1 MHLALRL
8 ERSEQRDS
16 GYRTRVAIQS
26 VVFRWATG
34 AMLVWLLC
42 PLYSNAQIADS
53 NARNADS
60 NAEIA
65 AKASNPPAA
74 VELPSLDSKVEVSG
88 KDLDQ
93 LISDL
98 GSSTFRTREKATL
111 ALDDADVSLVPEL
124 ERRLKLLT
132 DLEAKTR
139 LHGVVVR
146 KKFEQ
151 QQRNMRAFLL
161 DPDPSKTYEFNGWNS
176 FKRACGTANRRTKFT
191 FLEMLGSY
199 PDLVMKEISTKQ
211 EAFELAST
219 IAKTLSENIAL
230 PTRNFT
236 EADGIA
242 LIYCAVLSEDLIDQ
256 NIENTGNKVFS
267 RYPFTN
273 IAAATKLRT
282 TISQFVIDENNK
294 MSTHGRMSATV
305 NALFSKWAVRAKDRT
320 RMLLTC
326 FDTQNAT
333 ALIIAKGVLE
343 DPKNAKDTTL
353 FELAMQAVA
362 KFGSPADLPLLEKYY
377 EDKTVII
384 EMQRFAIPDG
394 TNQRLEVY
402 EVQARDLA
410 IVASAMVYQ
419 YYPFEIVEGL
429 RLHGL
434 RGFVSESIAVPQT
447 DGDRFREV
455 RMKRFRDLQTQVF
468 PELLKT
474 RIPIPN

>member
-1 MHLALRL
+1 M
-8 ERSEQRDS
+8 
-16 GYRTRVAIQS
+16 
-26 VVFRWATG
+26 G
-34 AMLVWLLC
+34 AVLVWLLC
-42 PLYSNAQIADS
+42 PQYSNAQIADS
-53 NARNADS
+53 NAQNADS
-60 NAEIA
+60 NAQIA
-65 AKASNPPAA
+65 TNASNPPSASNPPAA
-74 VELPSLDSKVEVSG
+74 TELKVTEQN
-88 KDLDQ
+88 LDQ

-98 GSSTFRTREKATL
+98 GSSTFRTREKAT
-111 ALDDADVSLVPEL
+111 AVLDGADESLVAEL
-124 ERRLKLLT
+124 ERRLGLLN

-139 LHGVVVR
+139 LHGIVVR
-146 KKFEQ
+146 KKYEQ
-151 QQRNMRAFLL
+151 QQRNIRAFLL
-161 DPDPSKTYEFNGWNS
+161 DPDPSKAYEFHGWNS
-176 FKRACGTANRRTKFT
+176 FKRACGASDRRTKFT
-191 FLEMLGSY
+191 FLELLNGY
-199 PDLVMKEISTKQ
+199 PELVTKEISTKQ
-211 EAFELAST
+211 EAFQISLG

-230 PTRNFT
+230 PSRNFT

-242 LIYCAVLSEDLIDQ
+242 LIYSAVLSEDLIDQ
-256 NIENTGNKVFS
+256 NIESTGNKVFS

-273 IAAATKLRT
+273 IAAATKLRS

-333 ALIIAKGVLE
+333 ALIIARGVLE
-343 DPKNAKDTTL
+343 EPKNTEDTTL

>member
-1 MHLALRL
+1 MHQPLRPTRTEHRESGDHAWGAFRSIICSSLMFLLFCSLA
-8 ERSEQRDS
+8 
-16 GYRTRVAIQS
+16 
-26 VVFRWATG
+26 
-34 AMLVWLLC
+34 
-42 PLYSNAQIADS
+42 NAQPDLNASKEPAVAPPVVSKLIAS
-53 NARNADS
+53 QLN
-60 NAEIA
+60 
-65 AKASNPPAA
+65 
-74 VELPSLDSKVEVSG
+74 
-88 KDLDQ
+88 LDQ

-98 GSSTFRTREKATL
+98 SSGNFRTRENATA
-111 ALDDADVSLVPEL
+111 ALDNVNENLISEL
-124 ERRLKLLT
+124 ERRLELLS

-139 LHGVVVR
+139 LHGIVVR
-146 KKFEQ
+146 KKNEQ
-151 QQRNMRAFLL
+151 QQRNIRAFLL
-161 DPDPSKTYEFNGWNS
+161 EPDPSKTYEFYGWNT
-176 FKRACGTANRRTKFT
+176 FKKACGTSDRRTKFT
-191 FLEMLGSY
+191 FLELLNGY
-199 PDLVMKEISTKQ
+199 PELVMKEIPSKQ
-211 EAFELAST
+211 DAFKISSA
-219 IAKTLSENIAL
+219 IAKSLSENVTL
-230 PTRNFT
+230 PTRNLT

-242 LIYCAVLSEDLIDQ
+242 LIYCSVLSEDLIDQ
-256 NIENTGNKVFS
+256 NIENVGNKVFS

-273 IAAATKLRT
+273 IAAATKLR
-282 TISQFVIDENNK
+282 SNFGQFIVDDNNK

-305 NALFSKWAVRAKDRT
+305 NTLFSKWALRAKDRT

-333 ALIIAKGVLE
+333 ALIIARSVLE
-343 DPKNAKDTTL
+343 DPKNTSDTTL

-377 EDKTVII
+377 EDKSVIV
-384 EMQRFAIPDG
+384 ELQRFAIPDG

-419 YYPFEIVEGL
+419 YYPFEIVESL

>member
-1 MHLALRL
+1 
-8 ERSEQRDS
+8 
-16 GYRTRVAIQS
+16 
-26 VVFRWATG
+26 
-34 AMLVWLLC
+34 MLVWILC
-42 PLYSNAQIADS
+42 PQYSTAQIAS
-53 NARNADS
+53 NAS
-60 NAEIA
+60 NSAAASDPPVIAE
-65 AKASNPPAA
+65 SPVTEQN
-74 VELPSLDSKVEVSG
+74 
-88 KDLDQ
+88 LDQ
-93 LISDL
+93 LIADL
-98 GSSTFRTREKATL
+98 GSSTFRTREKATS
-111 ALDDADVSLVPEL
+111 ALDEADVSLVPEL

-151 QQRNMRAFLL
+151 QQRNKRAFLL
-161 DPDPSKTYEFNGWNS
+161 DPDPSKTYEFYGWTS
-176 FKRACGTANRRTKFT
+176 FKRACGTADRRTKFT
-191 FLEMLGSY
+191 FLEMLSSY
-199 PDLVMKEISTKQ
+199 PDLVTKEIATKQ
-211 EAFELAST
+211 EAFEIAST

-273 IAAATKLRT
+273 IAAATKLRA
-282 TISQFVIDENNK
+282 TISQFVVDENNK

-305 NALFSKWAVRAKDRT
+305 NSLFSKWAVRAKDRT

-326 FDTQNAT
+326 FDTQNTT
-333 ALIIAKGVLE
+333 ALVIARGVLE
-343 DPKNAKDTTL
+343 DPKNVNDTTL

-377 EDKTVII
+377 EDKSVII
-384 EMQRFAIPDG
+384 ELQRFAIPDG

-410 IVASAMVYQ
+410 LVASAMVYQ

-447 DGDRFREV
+447 DGDRFREI
-455 RMKRFRDLQTQVF
+455 RMKRFRELQSKVF

-474 RIPIPN
+474 RVPIPN